1 MIRLVLAVAL
11 GGALGSVARFLTSSW
26 MISHWPRHYFLGTLV
41 VNIIGCLAI
50 GYLYGLFLLRSD
62 LPLELRTGLNVGVIG
77 GLTTFSSF
85 SLEVVR
91 LIEGGQA
98 GMALGYLGCSIL
110 GGLFAV
116 WAGLS
121 FARL

>member
-1 MIRLVLAVAL
+1 MIRLILAVAL
-11 GGALGSVARFLTSSW
+11 GGALGSVARFLTSAW
-26 MISHWPRHYFLGTLV
+26 MVSHWPRHYFLGTFA

-50 GYLYGLFLLRSD
+50 GYLYGLFLIRTD
-62 LPLELRTGLNVGVIG
+62 LPLELRVGLTVGVLG

-85 SLEVVR
+85 SMEVVR
-91 LIEGGQA
+91 LFEGGQTGLA
-98 GMALGYLGCSIL
+98 IGYLGCSIL
-110 GGLFAV
+110 GGLLAV

>member
-1 MIRLVLAVAL
+1 MIRTMVAVAL
-11 GGALGSVARFLTSSW
+11 GGAFGSVLRFLTSYLAASQ
-26 MISHWPRHYFLGTLV
+26 WPRHAFLGTLAVNV
-41 VNIIGCLAI
+41 VGCLVI
-50 GYLYGLFLLRSD
+50 GYLNGLFLLRTD
-62 LPLELRTGLNVGVIG
+62 LPVELRLGLTVGVIG

-91 LIEGGQA
+91 LLENGQTA
-98 GMALGYLGCSIL
+98 LAMAYLACSIL

-121 FARL
+121 FARM